1 MGRIVNGPRLSSSFI
16 NLALVC
22 SLLSALQLLQ
32 SQWKEFMTGY
42 LGSSDVSGTPDVV
55 VNGSIQAVNGHGPF
69 RTPQRSRESLMA
81 EVGFET
87 HLRFILFAVFI

>member
-1 MGRIVNGPRLSSSFI
+1 MGRLVNGPRLSSSFI

-55 VNGSIQAVNGHGPF
+55 VNGSIQAANGHGPF
-69 RTPQRSRESLMA
+69 RTPQRRESLMA